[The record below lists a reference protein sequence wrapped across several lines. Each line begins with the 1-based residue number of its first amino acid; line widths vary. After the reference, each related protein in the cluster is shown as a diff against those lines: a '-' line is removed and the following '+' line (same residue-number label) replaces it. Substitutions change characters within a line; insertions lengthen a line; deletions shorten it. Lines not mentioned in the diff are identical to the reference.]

1 MNWIKKIINSTRSR
15 RVEALINPIILIRHK
30 KDTYSSNYFLA
41 LHNEGEWDLV
51 KICTVVTT
59 VSLKDHRWDPEFTK
73 VVAVLLV
80 YLQDILFRKWLR
92 KLDSHHEQCWQIDH
106 PKLWTNSHFLRFS
119 IVFSILSYFCKF
131 GQKSQQNLICPK
143 AVNVGWTLIK
153 TLQKSKGD
161 FEKLS
166 PKFG

>member
-1 MNWIKKIINSTRSR
+1 MNKKDYQLDSSC

-106 PKLWTNSHFLRFS
+106 PKLWTNRDVIFLDFQSSSLFFRTS
-119 IVFSILSYFCKF
+119 VSLAK
-131 GQKSQQNLICPK
+131 NLNTIWFALRP
-143 AVNVGWTLIK
+143 
-153 TLQKSKGD
+153 
-161 FEKLS
+161 
-166 PKFG
+166 